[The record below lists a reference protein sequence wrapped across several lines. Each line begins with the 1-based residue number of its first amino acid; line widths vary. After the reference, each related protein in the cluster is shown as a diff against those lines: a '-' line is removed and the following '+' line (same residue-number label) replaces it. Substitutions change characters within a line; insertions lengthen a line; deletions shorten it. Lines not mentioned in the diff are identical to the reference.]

1 MSPGVMLVD
10 MPRYRPSAVVLR
22 AAPPAAR
29 RSSGPPITAG
39 PQDEQLIRVG
49 RVAWRRV
56 RDSVAGTFESWVAIG
71 RAIRVGQRLVL
82 SLMSAKVGAGKR
94 PFGGAFNRMMGAWL
108 AENGF
113 DDIDPVT
120 RHDAVWIV
128 DYYTEVAEWRDS
140 LPECQRVR
148 LNAPGYVRK
157 EYLAAQQGLGRRGEH
172 RNKRQPAAVLADA
185 VEALRPFM
193 PDHDNE
199 TIRDAV
205 LAMWPTLRGPVHS
218 HPVHRYPSPGV
229 DNVCAGIAP

>member
-1 MSPGVMLVD
+1 MHLPS
-10 MPRYRPSAVVLR
+10 YRPSAVTLR
-22 AAPPAAR
+22 PASR
-29 RSSGPPITAG
+29 PDVHHSSALTIPTG
-39 PQDEQLIRVG
+39 PQDEQLIRFG

-56 RDSVAGTFESWVAIG
+56 RDSVVATFDNWVAIG

-120 RHDAVWIV
+120 RHDAVWLV
-128 DYYTEVAEWRDS
+128 DHYADLAEWRDA
-140 LPECQRVR
+140 LPEAQRIG
-148 LNAPGYVRK
+148 LNSPGYVRR
-157 EYLAAQQGLGRRGEH
+157 EFLAAQQGRGRRGER

-193 PDHDNE
+193 PDHDSE
-199 TIRDAV
+199 SIRDAV
-205 LAMWPTLRGPVHS
+205 LAVWPTLRGVVPRCLTRTRSIDIPRPVFTTFAPA
-218 HPVHRYPSPGV
+218 HPG
-229 DNVCAGIAP
+229 